1 MGISL
6 EAVAGAK
13 AELQQAI
20 AAHAMWKSRLKGALA
35 HGGTDQDVNVVRLD
49 DQCAFGKW
57 LHGCDAALKRTPF
70 HDVVRR
76 LHAEFHVRSAEVLS
90 LATSG
95 KKAEAEQLMGP
106 KGAWTE
112 ASVALTAKM
121 MEWQRTF

>member
-1 MGISL
+1 MSSSL
-6 EAVAGAK
+6 ETMAGAK

-20 AAHAMWKSRLKGALA
+20 AAHAMWKSRLRSAVG
-35 HGGTDQDVNVVRLD
+35 HGGSDQDANVVRLD
-49 DQCAFGKW
+49 NQCAFGKW
-57 LHGCDAALKRTPF
+57 LYGCDPSLKRSPF
-70 HDVVRR
+70 HETIRK

-95 KKAEAEQLMGP
+95 KKAEAEQLLGA

-121 MEWQRTF
+121 MEWQRTL

>member
-1 MGISL
+1 MSISL
-6 EAVAGAK
+6 ETMAGAK

-20 AAHAMWKSRLKGALA
+20 AAHAMWKSRLRQAVS
-35 HGGTDQDVNVVRLD
+35 HGGSDQDAGVVRLD

-57 LHGCDAALKRTPF
+57 LYGCDASLKRAPF
-70 HDVVRR
+70 HDAVRR
-76 LHAEFHVRSAEVLS
+76 LHAEFHQRSAEVLTLVS
-90 LATSG
+90 QG
-95 KKAEAEQLMGP
+95 KAADAEKLLGP